1 MPSYVAL
8 LRGINVGGN
17 RKLPMAELVKLFVGA
32 GCSDVKTYIQSGNV
46 VFESTPTA
54 AIKIPKAVGQGIQ
67 KKYGFDVE
75 IVIRSAAELSAV
87 VKMNPLLKA
96 GVDPKTLHVSFLSGK
111 PSAAQVASLD
121 PDRSPGD
128 SFKLLGSEIYLLLPH
143 GVARTKLTNQY
154 FDSKLGV
161 TSTLRNWNTVLAL
174 LEMTK

>member
-1 MPSYVAL
+1 MPRYIAL

-17 RKLPMAELVKLFVGA
+17 RKLPMAELAKLFAGA

-46 VFESTPTA
+46 VFESTPAVA
-54 AIKIPKAVGQGIQ
+54 AKISKTVGQGIQ
-67 KKYGFDVE
+67 KKYSFEVE
-75 IVIRSAAELSAV
+75 MVVRSAAELSAAI
-87 VKMNPLLKA
+87 KRNPFHKA
-96 GVDPKTLHVSFLSGK
+96 GADPKTLHVSFLSGK
-111 PSAAQVASLD
+111 PTAAQVAALD